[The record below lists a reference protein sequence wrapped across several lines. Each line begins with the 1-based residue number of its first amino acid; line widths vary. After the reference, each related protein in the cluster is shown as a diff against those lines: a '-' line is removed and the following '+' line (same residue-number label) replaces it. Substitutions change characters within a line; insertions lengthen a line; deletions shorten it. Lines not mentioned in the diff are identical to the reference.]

1 MTVRALR
8 STAQR
13 IQLLAVEAVEAAGL
27 RADLERLVLR
37 WRRGC
42 GSCLVLG
49 RSAPRSSW

>member
-13 IQLLAVEAVEAAGL
+13 IQLLAVEAAGL

-42 GSCLVLG
+42 WSCLVLG
-49 RSAPRSSW
+49 RSAPRRSW